1 MFLNEDA
8 SWRMRNGP
16 DEVSAMKEMSEQAL
30 AEEMEKLAESRIS
43 GKMSGGGRTAVNIL
57 AKEIGRIACELPVTA
72 GAPQSLK
79 DLRKLGM
86 GIAKELADAKGDLG
100 AEAREAAKW
109 WREQDPVRKDPTATK
124 SAEIAESE
132 LWAEMFGMFLADPM
146 ALEQRAPK
154 VYAKMVE
161 AIAGNEKLSE
171 AWNALRRT
179 RDAEGPH
186 ERVMQDIERQWTAN
200 EQQAYKDLLAELDKP
215 IGNWRKRTKARLM
228 LELHSAEG
236 PAVMWVTDAVRERLA
251 ELKRLKKAGKIG
263 EKEYDQLAGGA
274 KRELEKMRV
283 GLLHK
288 QRGGG
293 TGRLYALDFASGVME
308 DVARDGVD
316 MGDLRRYMYAKSVR
330 DGLHQKGKA
339 AALGMDQR
347 EAQKVLE
354 ELEGRLGADGWAKLE
369 TAAKRFQATREQ
381 HLLENEFVLEAF
393 GKDLVN
399 YWKMNASYVRSE
411 RTWTAEEVA
420 AYEAARSDWMA
431 RHPGE
436 STVIAEIEAL
446 MDMHV
451 AKGSGTAGS
460 SFLKPLAGS
469 LKAVKDPIAATLEND
484 LRIIEFAQRNHWAC
498 QIAESAKTL
507 GMEGFA
513 VMEDRGGGGKLRG
526 SNRYGSVTFLKDG
539 KRMTLVMPKV
549 VAEGFEYDSRGVSK
563 LVKLNRWASAILTQ
577 YSPRFALRNIWR
589 NRASNA
595 NNIAWMGEGRLVTG
609 MGMVGM
615 RPVARLATFLLE
627 RAASHL
633 PDRFA
638 RNALMNVLYGSKTN
652 VYWEAE
658 ATRLAKMMQDPQL
671 LRRRAE
677 EANSLMLQGKS
688 AEAQRLWDDIQKCQ
702 EFMKLPIFA
711 GVRKQIMGESGKTDL
726 DELMR
731 SLNLETNFDGT
742 KLTGLKRAKRW
753 MQRRAE
759 TVKRFNDFE
768 EARVKLI
775 ALLAAQHEAE
785 LAQARGEAAPRSRDE
800 ITYQVATMSG
810 SPRYENRGRAMNY
823 IEFACGP
830 FMNVGMKGAWR
841 TVESMRYDPRAWW
854 TKAAGR
860 IAGRLATSVLW
871 MGAGYKVIAEILR
884 GSAGDDEEKNKR
896 VDWFERFGKR
906 MAHAYANMSDYRL
919 RNYDIVPVGLYG
931 KWSTLAISMPRG
943 DEDRLLMPTVDLLA
957 NGLLGSEKAQEMGF
971 ALPTDLNYTG
981 SQAVQNTIL
990 NSGLVPDLT
999 RRGLI
1004 MSLFQDV
1011 IGPLVGWNPY
1021 NSFTQRTV
1029 YDQADFESRWADPG
1043 NMASKVGKQLW
1054 NDLGGQV
1061 VMPATTWDED
1071 EGAYEDQGE
1080 WALSGAEEGEAGCMP
1095 IGGKTIFHVLHSIPF
1110 LSAAASGLI
1119 TMQNGGNE
1127 KIARRL
1133 QQYHREENAPLRA
1146 MAKRVADEVVEAVRK
1161 NGMDWDY
1168 SEMLEARIAE
1178 LKLPEEDK
1186 EIIEGIAFSK
1196 VQKVAEKMG
1205 MEMDP
1210 IGKALRKMSTDET
1223 LYRRALRQV
1232 EAEGWDGDID

>member
-1 MFLNEDA
+1 MQTA
-8 SWRMRNGP
+8 
-16 DEVSAMKEMSEQAL
+16 
-30 AEEMEKLAESRIS
+30 AEEFIK
-43 GKMSGGGRTAVNIL
+43 
-57 AKEIGRIACELPVTA
+57 
-72 GAPQSLK
+72 
-79 DLRKLGM
+79 
-86 GIAKELADAKGDLG
+86 
-100 AEAREAAKW
+100 
-109 WREQDPVRKDPTATK
+109 
-124 SAEIAESE
+124 
-132 LWAEMFGMFLADPM
+132 
-146 ALEQRAPK
+146 
-154 VYAKMVE
+154 
-161 AIAGNEKLSE
+161 
-171 AWNALRRT
+171 
-179 RDAEGPH
+179 
-186 ERVMQDIERQWTAN
+186 
-200 EQQAYKDLLAELDKP
+200 
-215 IGNWRKRTKARLM
+215 
-228 LELHSAEG
+228 
-236 PAVMWVTDAVRERLA
+236 
-251 ELKRLKKAGKIG
+251 
-263 EKEYDQLAGGA
+263 
-274 KRELEKMRV
+274 
-283 GLLHK
+283 
-288 QRGGG
+288 
-293 TGRLYALDFASGVME
+293 
-308 DVARDGVD
+308 
-316 MGDLRRYMYAKSVR
+316 
-330 DGLHQKGKA
+330 
-339 AALGMDQR
+339 
-347 EAQKVLE
+347 
-354 ELEGRLGADGWAKLE
+354 
-369 TAAKRFQATREQ
+369 
-381 HLLENEFVLEAF
+381 
-393 GKDLVN
+393 
-399 YWKMNASYVRSE
+399 
-411 RTWTAEEVA
+411 
-420 AYEAARSDWMA
+420 
-431 RHPGE
+431 
-436 STVIAEIEAL
+436 
-446 MDMHV
+446 
-451 AKGSGTAGS
+451 
-460 SFLKPLAGS
+460 
-469 LKAVKDPIAATLEND
+469 
-484 LRIIEFAQRNHWAC
+484 
-498 QIAESAKTL
+498 
-507 GMEGFA
+507 
-513 VMEDRGGGGKLRG
+513 
-526 SNRYGSVTFLKDG
+526 
-539 KRMTLVMPKV
+539 
-549 VAEGFEYDSRGVSK
+549 
-563 LVKLNRWASAILTQ
+563 
-577 YSPRFALRNIWR
+577 
-589 NRASNA
+589 
-595 NNIAWMGEGRLVTG
+595 
-609 MGMVGM
+609 
-615 RPVARLATFLLE
+615 
-627 RAASHL
+627 
-633 PDRFA
+633 
-638 RNALMNVLYGSKTN
+638 
-652 VYWEAE
+652 
-658 ATRLAKMMQDPQL
+658 
-671 LRRRAE
+671 
-677 EANSLMLQGKS
+677 
-688 AEAQRLWDDIQKCQ
+688 
-702 EFMKLPIFA
+702 
-711 GVRKQIMGESGKTDL
+711 
-726 DELMR
+726 
-731 SLNLETNFDGT
+731 
-742 KLTGLKRAKRW
+742 
-753 MQRRAE
+753 
-759 TVKRFNDFE
+759 
-768 EARVKLI
+768 
-775 ALLAAQHEAE
+775 HEAE